1 MLTVSEFAAK
11 WGLADRTVRNYCA
24 HGLIAGAILKGKT
37 WLIPDDAKP
46 PFLQHKNNKTDNI
59 LLDRLLEER
68 NNSIT
73 GGIYHK
79 TQIALAYNSNH
90 IEGSTLTEEQTRMIF
105 ETRTLGET
113 GKTRVDDIIEAN
125 NHFRCF
131 DIILD
136 NANEQL
142 NESIIKKLHF
152 ILKTGTVDSTKSWF
166 RVGEYKAVPNEVGGK
181 TTCPPEKVQQEM
193 TNLLNNYNTKNIKT
207 FHDIVEFHYEFETLH
222 PFQDG
227 NGRVGRLIMFKECLA
242 NNIVP
247 FIIED
252 VNKYY
257 YYRGLNEWT
266 NEQGY
271 LLDTCLAAQD
281 KYKSWLDYFR
291 ISYKNK

>member
-1 MLTVSEFAAK
+1 MLTVSEFALK
-11 WGLADRTVRNYCA
+11 WGLADRTIRNYCA
-24 HGLIAGAILKGKT
+24 RGLIAGAVLKGKT

-46 PFLQHKNNKTDNI
+46 PFLQQENNKTDNI
-59 LLDRLLEER
+59 LLNRLREER
-68 NNSIT
+68 DNSIA
-73 GGIYHK
+73 GGIFHK

-105 ETRTLGET
+105 ETRTLGEISNI
-113 GKTRVDDIIEAN
+113 RIDDIIETN

-136 NANEQL
+136 SAKEQL
-142 NESIIKKLHF
+142 SEDLIKKLHYT
-152 ILKTGTVDSTKSWF
+152 LKTGTADSAKSWF
-166 RVGEYKAVPNEVGGK
+166 RVGEYKAIPNEVGGK
-181 TTCPPEKVQQEM
+181 ATCPPESVQQEM
-193 TNLLNNYNTKNIKT
+193 TNLLNNYNAKNIKS
-207 FHDIVEFHYEFETLH
+207 FHDIVEFHYKFESLH

-227 NGRVGRLIMFKECLA
+227 NGRVGRLVMFKECLA

-252 VNKYY
+252 VYKYY

-271 LLDTCLAAQD
+271 LLDTCLATQD
-281 KYKSWLDYFR
+281 KYKSWLDFFC
-291 ISYKNK
+291 IPYKK